1 MVRVNKQEAN
11 KIFLDILWTHTKKTM
26 ITGVMFG
33 DLYYKTEFTAK
44 KFSLLK
50 KGMKQFVKA
59 DI

>member
-1 MVRVNKQEAN
+1 
-11 KIFLDILWTHTKKTM
+11 M